1 MTPSQ
6 DNAGDRPTQDKVV
19 GALRNAL
26 KETERLRRQ
35 NDRLTAAA
43 TEPVAI
49 VGMACRFPG
58 GVGSPE
64 DLWDLVDEGR
74 DAVSGF
80 PADRGWDLD
89 TLYDPDPDAP
99 GKSYVREGGFLYD
112 AAEFDAGFFGISP
125 REALAMDPQQRLL
138 LETSWEAME
147 RAGIDPA
154 ALRGS
159 RTGVY
164 AGIMYHDYGAPMD
177 QVPQDVEAFIGTG
190 NAGSVLSGRIAY
202 TFGLEGPAVT
212 LDTACSSSLTAL
224 HLAVTALRQGEC
236 TMALAAGVTVLAT
249 PDVFIGFSRQ
259 RGLSPDGRCKAFAAS
274 ADGTGWAEGAGVL
287 LVERLSDARRN
298 GHPVLA
304 VVRGT
309 AVNQDGASS
318 GLTAPNG
325 PAQQRVIR
333 QALAAARLSASEVD
347 AVEAHGTGTT
357 LGDPIEAQALLA
369 TYGQDRDGGHP
380 LYLGSLK
387 SNIGHSQAAAGMGGV
402 MKMVMAM
409 RHGVLPRTLHLDEPT
424 PQVGWDSGEIALLTE
439 RRAWPET
446 GRPRRAAVSSF
457 GASGTNTHVVLEQ
470 APTPADAA
478 ADATQDGAET
488 PAPAGVV
495 PWVLS
500 AGSEAALAAQIERLA
515 AYVEA
520 RPELGA
526 VDVAVSLLGRA
537 RLDHRAVFAGRDRG
551 ALLGAL
557 SAAVNAG
564 ADAGA
569 DAGVG
574 VRGGVGVRDGRV
586 GFLFAGQGSQRA
598 GMGGELAAAFPV
610 FGAVWDEVWA
620 AVGLSPGEGD
630 VSRTGWAQ
638 PALFAFE
645 VALFRLVES
654 WGVRPDVVVGHSVGE
669 IAAAHVSGVLSLAD
683 AVRLVVARGRLMQEL
698 PVGGAMVAVAVAE
711 SEVLE
716 ALADRGDAVSV
727 AAVNGPSSVVISGA
741 EGVVEEVAALFVERG
756 VRTRR
761 LRVSHAFHSPLM
773 EPMLDEFR
781 QVLDSLTFRAPS
793 VEWVSTVAGG
803 GDVATVEYWV
813 RHARVEVRFADAVA
827 DLEGRGLT
835 ALVEIGPDA
844 TLTGMAGQALA
855 DPEAL
860 ALVALCRKDRDEAVS
875 VVEGLGRAWT
885 SGVPVDWTPLC
896 SGGRRIDL
904 PTYAFQRTHY
914 WLPKSTASGDA
925 EGLGL
930 SGTGHPLLGAALPMA
945 DGRGLVLTGLLSR
958 SATPWV
964 TDHQV
969 GGVVLL
975 PGTAFVELAVRAGD
989 EVGCGRVDEL
999 TLQAP
1004 LVLPE
1009 DGPVR
1014 IQVVVGDA
1022 DEDGGRPVSVFSLT
1036 EDADDG
1042 AWTLHATG
1050 RLTAAGAAPDQD
1062 LAAWPP
1068 ADAEPVDLTD
1078 FYAALAQQGLAYGPV
1093 FRGLRAA
1100 WRGAGAVFAEVA
1112 LPAGAEADGFG
1123 VHPALL
1129 DAALHPIGLGGLVD
1143 TPGGAM
1149 LPFSFDGAE
1158 LHATGA
1164 TLLRVRLSAAG
1175 GNSVSLLMADATG
1188 RPVASVDALAL
1199 RPVSADALR
1208 AASVGQDSLYRVD
1221 WVPAPRTDG
1230 AAGRPVTVAEI
1241 GPDAA
1246 ATPLPDGQAPELLLT
1261 RVPRGLGV
1269 REAVDRVLA
1278 LARLRLHEES
1288 PAAGTP
1294 LLVVTHGE
1302 DPAHAAVRGL
1312 VRSAQ
1317 AEHPGH
1323 FLLLDTDDDTLPAP
1337 ALAGTVVPGEDH
1349 VRLRGG
1355 EVRVPRLARAGGPDT
1370 LLPPAEGPWR
1380 LETAKAGSLDAL
1392 RLAPAPEADA
1402 PLEPGQVRIAVRA
1415 SGVNFRDVLIALG
1428 MYPGES
1434 APWLG
1439 DEAAGVV
1446 LETGAAVTHLAP
1458 GDRVL
1463 GIVPRA
1469 FATRTVAD
1477 ARMVVRVP
1485 EDWSHETAA
1494 SVPIVFLTAW
1504 MGLAE
1509 LAGVRAGEAVLVHA
1523 GAGGVGMAAVQVAR
1537 HLGAEVFATA
1547 SPAKWGAL
1555 RELGLDDAHIASSRS
1570 LEFRERFLHVTGGR
1584 GVDVVLNALSGEFV
1598 DASLDLLPR
1607 GGRFVEMGRTDIR
1620 EPETVAAEHD
1630 GVTYRAFDLIEAG
1643 PERIGGWLTE
1653 VVGLLEQG
1661 TLKPLPVASWDVR
1674 RAREAF
1680 RFISQA
1686 RHVGKVVLTV
1696 PRALDPHGTV
1706 LVTGGTGTLGALVAR
1721 HLVAAHGVRH
1731 LVLASRRGAAAE
1743 GVAELVV
1750 ELEKD
1755 GATVTVAACDAADR
1769 EALAATLAAVP
1780 AEHPLTAVIHVA
1792 GVSDDAAL
1800 DTLTP
1805 EQVERVLRP
1814 KADAAV
1820 NLDDLTADAD
1830 LAAFVLYS
1838 SASGV
1843 VGTPGQGNYAA
1854 ANAFLD
1860 ALAERRRARGLP
1872 AQSLAWGLW
1881 QEESALTAHLGDSDR
1896 ARMERTGVRALSSQ
1910 EGLALF
1916 DAALATDEA
1925 LLVPLHLDLGV
1936 LRTRAASD
1944 GELPSLFR
1952 GLVRAGGRRTA
1963 ATDTGTS
1970 AAEALRRRLDAAS
1983 APERRRLLVDV
1994 VRQQAAAVLALPDA
2008 SLVEVERPF
2017 REAGFDSLTGVELR
2031 NKLGAAT
2038 GVRLSPTA
2046 VFDHPTPAALTE
2058 HLLEHLA
2065 SDGGTQAVPRLLTE
2079 LSRLESTLT
2088 SLDVDAAVHTEVTLR
2103 LRTLLSRWD
2112 AKADPTDGDPAEDLG
2127 SATDEELFGLL
2138 DDELETP

>member
-1 MTPSQ
+1 HDAAALLRRLGALPREDRERELADLVRAQAAAVLGHATADQVGLDRAFRELGFDSLTAVDLRNRLNAATGERLPATVVFDHPTPAELAAHLH
-6 DNAGDRPTQDKVV
+6 DRCFPDAADRP
-19 GALRNAL
+19 
-26 KETERLRRQ
+26 
-35 NDRLTAAA
+35 AAA
-43 TEPVAI
+43 APVVTATTALHDEPVAI
-49 VGMACRFPG
+49 VGMACRLPG
-58 GVGSPE
+58 GVASPDE
-64 DLWDLVDEGR
+64 LWRLVR
-74 DAVSGF
+74 DGGDAITGF
-80 PADRGWDLD
+80 PENRGWDLD
-89 TLYDPDPDAP
+89 GLYDPDPATP
-99 GKSYVREGGFLYD
+99 GKTYARHGGFLHD
-112 AAEFDAGFFGISP
+112 AAEFDAGFFGIAP

-138 LETSWEAME
+138 LETSWEAIE

-154 ALRGS
+154 TLKGS
-159 RTGVY
+159 RTGT
-164 AGIMYHDYGAPMD
+164 
-177 QVPQDVEAFIGTG
+177 FIGANPSDYRAAMGQAPEGYEGHLVTG
-190 NAGSVLSGRIAY
+190 GHNSVVSGRIAY

-212 LDTACSSSLTAL
+212 VDTACSSSLTAL
-224 HLAVTALRQGEC
+224 HLAAQAVKQGEC
-236 TMALAAGVTVLAT
+236 EMALAGGVAIMST
-249 PDVFIGFSRQ
+249 PEGFIGFSRQ
-259 RGLSPDGRCKAFAAS
+259 RGLSHDGRCRTFS
-274 ADGTGWAEGAGVL
+274 SDAEGIGLSEGVGVIL
-287 LVERLSDARRN
+287 LERLSEARRQ

-304 VVRGT
+304 VIRGSAT
-309 AVNQDGASS
+309 NQDGASN
-318 GLTAPNG
+318 GLSAPNG
-325 PAQQRVIR
+325 PSQQRVIR
-333 QALAAARLSASEVD
+333 QALANAGLTASEVD

-369 TYGQDRDGGHP
+369 TYGQDRDGHP

-409 RHGVLPRTLHLDEPT
+409 RHGVLPSTLHLDEPT
-424 PQVGWDSGEIALLTE
+424 PQVDWDSGEIALLTE

-470 APTPADAA
+470 APHEEPAAEA
-478 ADATQDGAET
+478 PAT
-488 PAPAGVV
+488 AGVV

-500 AGSEAALAAQIERLA
+500 ARSEAALAAQVERLA
-515 AYVEA
+515 AHVEA

-537 RLDHRAVFAGRDRG
+537 GLDHRAVFVGRDRG

-557 SAAVNAG
+557 SAAVD
-564 ADAGA
+564 ADAAAAVGA
-569 DAGVG
+569 AAGVG
-574 VRGGVGVRDGRV
+574 VRGEVGVRDGRV

-620 AVGLSPGEGD
+620 AIGLSPDADEED

-716 ALADRGDAVSV
+716 ALAGRGDVSV

-741 EGVVEEVAALFVERG
+741 EGVVEEVAALFAERG

-781 QVLDSLTFRAPS
+781 QVLAELTFRAPS

-803 GDVATVEYWV
+803 GDVATAEYWV

-885 SGVPVDWTPLC
+885 SGVPVDWAPLC
-896 SGGRRIDL
+896 SGGRRVDL

-1014 IQVVVGDA
+1014 IQVLVGDA

-1050 RLTAAGAAPDQD
+1050 RLTAAAGAAPDQD

-1078 FYAALAQQGLAYGPV
+1078 FYAALAQQGPAYGPV

-1230 AAGRPVTVAEI
+1230 AAGRPATVAEI

-1278 LARLRLHEES
+1278 LARLRLHDES

-1317 AEHPGH
+1317 AEHPGR

-1337 ALAGTVVPGEDH
+1337 ALADTVVPGEDH

-1504 MGLAE
+1504 MGLVE
-1509 LAGVRAGEAVLVHA
+1509 LAGVREGEAVLVHA

-1547 SPAKWGAL
+1547 SPAKWGVL
-1555 RELGLDDAHIASSRS
+1555 RELGLDDARIASSRS
-1570 LEFRERFLHVTGGR
+1570 LEFRERFLGATGGR

-1686 RHVGKVVLTV
+1686 RHVGKVV
-1696 PRALDPHGTV
+1696 
-1706 LVTGGTGTLGALVAR
+1706 
-1721 HLVAAHGVRH
+1721 
-1731 LVLASRRGAAAE
+1731 
-1743 GVAELVV
+1743 
-1750 ELEKD
+1750 
-1755 GATVTVAACDAADR
+1755 
-1769 EALAATLAAVP
+1769 
-1780 AEHPLTAVIHVA
+1780 
-1792 GVSDDAAL
+1792 
-1800 DTLTP
+1800 
-1805 EQVERVLRP
+1805 
-1814 KADAAV
+1814 
-1820 NLDDLTADAD
+1820 
-1830 LAAFVLYS
+1830 
-1838 SASGV
+1838 
-1843 VGTPGQGNYAA
+1843 
-1854 ANAFLD
+1854 
-1860 ALAERRRARGLP
+1860 
-1872 AQSLAWGLW
+1872 
-1881 QEESALTAHLGDSDR
+1881 
-1896 ARMERTGVRALSSQ
+1896 
-1910 EGLALF
+1910 
-1916 DAALATDEA
+1916 
-1925 LLVPLHLDLGV
+1925 
-1936 LRTRAASD
+1936 
-1944 GELPSLFR
+1944 
-1952 GLVRAGGRRTA
+1952 
-1963 ATDTGTS
+1963 
-1970 AAEALRRRLDAAS
+1970 
-1983 APERRRLLVDV
+1983 
-1994 VRQQAAAVLALPDA
+1994 
-2008 SLVEVERPF
+2008 
-2017 REAGFDSLTGVELR
+2017 
-2031 NKLGAAT
+2031 
-2038 GVRLSPTA
+2038 
-2046 VFDHPTPAALTE
+2046 
-2058 HLLEHLA
+2058 
-2065 SDGGTQAVPRLLTE
+2065 
-2079 LSRLESTLT
+2079 
-2088 SLDVDAAVHTEVTLR
+2088 
-2103 LRTLLSRWD
+2103 
-2112 AKADPTDGDPAEDLG
+2112 
-2127 SATDEELFGLL
+2127 
-2138 DDELETP
+2138 